1 MGPTDSGH
9 HTPGQGSKAC
19 ALQTLQGVED
29 RRAAVRIPT
38 TVLINQCGWY
48 EDRRPAANMDP
59 YLVTMLL
66 VCTTLGVP
74 LPVGGGSG
82 GAGGAPGDASHA
94 RSSGCGS
101 GPASR
106 SSSAIL
112 DELDELDELGSFAP
126 DTPPQALGLL
136 AAECSSDNFLTA

>member
-1 MGPTDSGH
+1 MR
-9 HTPGQGSKAC
+9 
-19 ALQTLQGVED
+19 TLQGVED
-29 RRAAVRIPT
+29 RRAAIRIPT
-38 TVLINQCGWY
+38 TVLVNQCGWY

-74 LPVGGGSG
+74 LPVGGRSLGGCASG
-82 GAGGAPGDASHA
+82 TAGDASHG
-94 RSSGCGS
+94 RSSGAGS

-136 AAECSSDNFLTA
+136 AAECSSDNFLAA

>member
-1 MGPTDSGH
+1 M
-9 HTPGQGSKAC
+9 
-19 ALQTLQGVED
+19 ED
-29 RRAAVRIPT
+29 RRAAIRIPT
-38 TVLINQCGWY
+38 TVLVNQRGWY

-74 LPVGGGSG
+74 LPVGGKSPG
-82 GAGGAPGDASHA
+82 GPENSSAL
-94 RSSGCGS
+94 SSGCGS

-112 DELDELDELGSFAP
+112 DELDELDELGSAFAP

-136 AAECSSDNFLTA
+136 AAECSSDNFLAS

>member
-1 MGPTDSGH
+1 M
-9 HTPGQGSKAC
+9 
-19 ALQTLQGVED
+19 ED

-38 TVLINQCGWY
+38 TVLVNQRGWY

-74 LPVGGGSG
+74 LPV
-82 GAGGAPGDASHA
+82 AGAPGHA
-94 RSSGCGS
+94 GCGGRNPSANTTGAPSSGCAS
-101 GPASR
+101 GLCSA
-106 SSSAIL
+106 SSSAI
-112 DELDELDELGSFAP
+112 LDELDELGSFAP

-136 AAECSSDNFLTA
+136 AAECSSDNFACA